1 MYVQQRCVVTPLVLS
16 AVLFTTPY
24 VCRGAKKHDAKFRA
38 KIPVYNLFSSVASQ
52 RSRRQPLFL
61 TFRVAFKP
69 QSTLVHP
76 QQLSVV
82 EVSKFRFEAADFEK
96 DQDLNF
102 HIDFISATS
111 NMRAWNY
118 R

>member
-1 MYVQQRCVVTPLVLS
+1 MYQPLKCTTPFGCTNPIIYSFLMSQLS
-16 AVLFTTPY
+16 AV
-24 VCRGAKKHDAKFRA
+24 DA
-38 KIPVYNLFSSVASQ
+38 
-52 RSRRQPLFL
+52 
-61 TFRVAFKP
+61 
-69 QSTLVHP
+69 
-76 QQLSVV
+76 
-82 EVSKFRFEAADFEK
+82 SKFRFEAADFEK